1 MGSGQNMG
9 VGDPICAPD
18 HSTVSQSC
26 CKLLRDLHT
35 PPSGSNDVTMWREA
49 VTDVIINRMKML
61 PQVVEGMRVERD
73 LKEALNEEENEEDVL
88 NEEDFVVNV
97 PQDQQSPAKSQ
108 VCFYYSI
115 EM

>member
-1 MGSGQNMG
+1 
-9 VGDPICAPD
+9 
-18 HSTVSQSC
+18 
-26 CKLLRDLHT
+26 
-35 PPSGSNDVTMWREA
+35 
-49 VTDVIINRMKML
+49 ML

-108 VCFYYSI
+108 VC
-115 EM
+115 